1 MQKVI
6 ARTIS
11 IVLLI
16 SLGMAGS
23 SYQVAA
29 RPLGADA
36 PSLGVAS
43 TFSVLAAQAMTSAT
57 TTTISGDLGL
67 SPGIAISRTGNWSV
81 GGSEYFGTGGLSAD
95 AQAAALVA
103 FTNLAGQTSN
113 GTWVLDPNP
122 PPGVWTSAD
131 SSVFADTLTLN
142 GDFDD
147 VWVFQITSDLTF
159 TGSVVMAGN
168 AQPCNV
174 FWQISRDAT
183 IASGSSFI
191 GTLIASRD
199 ITLVS
204 GATVNGRI
212 LSLFGALTTDNN
224 TINIPVC
231 AVAATSTPAA
241 AGTST
246 PAAGTSTSVAETP
259 VPEATLLPIITALPG
274 TGGAPIRS
282 EGLPAGFV
290 AIAGLGA
297 IAFVLASRAMRGTSR
312 RNQ

>member
-6 ARTIS
+6 VRTIS

-16 SLGMAGS
+16 CLGMAGS

-29 RPLGADA
+29 RPLGALA
-36 PSLGVAS
+36 PSLGAAT
-43 TFSVLAAQAMTSAT
+43 TFSVLAAQAMSSAT

-67 SPGIAISRTGNWSV
+67 SPGIASSKTGNWTM
-81 GGSEYFGTGGLSAD
+81 GGSEYFGPGTLA
-95 AQAAALVA
+95 AQAQTDALAA
-103 FTNLAGQTSN
+103 FNNLAGQTSN
-113 GTWVLDPNP
+113 GTWDLNINP
-122 PPGVWTSAD
+122 PPGVWTSAS
-131 SSVFADTLTLN
+131 SSVFAGTLTLTGN
-142 GDFDD
+142 AAD
-147 VWVFQITSDLTF
+147 VWVFQIADDLTF
-159 TGSVVMAGN
+159 TGSVVMAGS

-191 GTLIASRD
+191 GTLIASRN

-241 AGTST
+241 T
-246 PAAGTSTSVAETP
+246 GTSTSVAETPVAETP

-274 TGGAPIRS
+274 TGAAPIRS

-297 IAFVLASRAMRGTSR
+297 IAFVLASRAMRSTSR
-312 RNQ
+312 RKQ

>member
-16 SLGMAGS
+16 CLGMASS

-29 RPLGADA
+29 RPLGALV
-36 PSLGVAS
+36 PSLGAATS
-43 TFSVLAAQAMTSAT
+43 FSALAALSMSSAN

-67 SPGIAISRTGNWSV
+67 SPGIASSKTGPWTV
-81 GGSEYFGTGGLSAD
+81 GGSEYFGPGTLAAQAQAD
-95 AQAAALVA
+95 ALAA
-103 FTNLAGQTSN
+103 FNNLAGQTSN
-113 GTWVLDPNP
+113 GLWDLNINP
-122 PPGVWTSAD
+122 LPGVWTVPSDAT
-131 SSVFADTLTLN
+131 FAGTLTLSGN
-142 GDFDD
+142 ADD
-147 VWVFQITSDLTF
+147 VWVFQIGRDMTF
-159 TGSVVMAGN
+159 TGAVVMAGS

-174 FWQISRDAT
+174 FWQIGRSTT
-183 IASGSSFI
+183 IATGTSFI
-191 GTLIASRD
+191 GTLIASSD

-204 GATVNGRI
+204 GATVNGRVMAMN
-212 LSLFGALTTDNN
+212 GALTTDNN

-241 AGTST
+241 TGTST
-246 PAAGTSTSVAETP
+246 LVAETSVAETP

-274 TGGAPIRS
+274 TGAAPIRS

-297 IAFVLASRAMRGTSR
+297 IAFVLASRAMRSTSR
-312 RNQ
+312 RKQ

>member
-6 ARTIS
+6 VRTIS

-16 SLGMAGS
+16 CLGMAGS

-29 RPLGADA
+29 RPLGAVS
-36 PSLGVAS
+36 PSLGAAT
-43 TFSVLAAQAMTSAT
+43 TFAVLAAQAMSSAT

-67 SPGIAISRTGNWSV
+67 SPGIASSKTGNWTM
-81 GGSEYFGTGGLSAD
+81 GGSEYFGPGTLA
-95 AQAAALVA
+95 AQAQTDALAA
-103 FTNLAGQTSN
+103 FNNLAGQTSN
-113 GTWVLDPNP
+113 GTWDLNINP
-122 PPGVWTSAD
+122 PPGVWTSAS
-131 SSVFADTLTLN
+131 SSVFAGTLTLTGN
-142 GDFDD
+142 AAD
-147 VWVFQITSDLTF
+147 VWVFQIADDLTF
-159 TGSVVMAGN
+159 TGSVVMAGS

-212 LSLFGALTTDNN
+212 LSLNGDLTTDNN
-224 TINIPVC
+224 TITIPVC

-241 AGTST
+241 T
-246 PAAGTSTSVAETP
+246 GTSTSVAETP

-274 TGGAPIRS
+274 TGAAPIRS

-297 IAFVLASRAMRGTSR
+297 IAFVLASRAMRSTSR
-312 RNQ
+312 RKQ